1 MTTGIAILT
10 VSLGLTAL
18 YALAVIAFRNF
29 KRMNASAFRALA
41 GHPRH
46 GHHRLTVR
54 RRSFNQQGFPFV
66 YYRRSGR

>member
-10 VSLGLTAL
+10 VGLGLTAL

-29 KRMNASAFRALA
+29 KRTNASAFHTPA
-41 GHPRH
+41 GHPHH
-46 GHHRLTVR
+46 GHHRIPVR
-54 RRSFNQQGFPFV
+54 RRSFNQQGFPLV